1 MAQANNVRCPVDHD
15 PALVAVNDETTT
27 TKQCVPRR
35 ARRGIFL
42 LIALVVIAV
51 STMAAYSFT
60 DLMLAYDEST
70 ILSGRKTQAD
80 MLVESGTELAR
91 LMLAQS
97 PTGREE
103 MGGVD
108 NNPAMFQAINV
119 VPDLDPQRR
128 GNVTVIAPSIDAMGE
143 FSGIRYGLQNE
154 SARLNLNVLTVIE
167 ENYTVGDEALQ
178 AAADLGLADT
188 DQAVV
193 SDNIARELLMSLP
206 NMTEDVADS
215 ILDWLD
221 EDDEQRDFGAEYDYY
236 NALPTPYG
244 PKNGPLDSVEEL
256 LLVRGVTPEL
266 LFGADTN
273 RNGIIDP
280 IEQTYITTGDQST
293 ASLGWSAFLT
303 VYSREGNKT
312 ADGADRVD
320 VNAEDLE
327 QLQADLTDVLGNEDW
342 ASFIV
347 AYRVAGQSGATAS
360 TGGDSDAAEAVSQ
373 ASSGQ
378 AWSSSVL
385 STLDLSEGKVE
396 VSQLLD
402 LVGAT
407 VVVGEGNDQTVYQSP
422 FANEPLSMATYMPY
436 LMGLLTSK
444 DYDSMPGRINLNEC
458 PAELIYGLPIL
469 EEETALALVEARGEQ
484 SESENRRFETWPL
497 VEGILT
503 LEQMRQL
510 LPLVTAGGDVF
521 RAQVV
526 GYFEG
531 ANQSA
536 RVEVVIDA
544 TTINPDI
551 VYWRSLSHLGRGF
564 DVGTLGV
571 RGEDGMQTLSI
582 AE

>member
-1 MAQANNVRCPVDHD
+1 MPNSS
-15 PALVAVNDETTT
+15 
-27 TKQCVPRR
+27 VPGRN
-35 ARRGIFL
+35 RRGIFL

-51 STMAAYSFT
+51 STMAAYSFA

-70 ILSGRKTQAD
+70 MLSGRKAQAD
-80 MLVESGTELAR
+80 MLVESGAELAR

-97 PTGREE
+97 PLLREDL
-103 MGGVD
+103 GGVD
-108 NNPAMFQAINV
+108 NNPSMFQAITV

-128 GNVTVIAPSIDAMGE
+128 GNVTIIAPAIDELGQFAGV
-143 FSGIRYGLQNE
+143 RYGLQNE
-154 SARLNLNVLTVIE
+154 SARLNVNVLTVIE
-167 ENYTVGDEALQ
+167 ENYAVGDEALQ

-188 DQAVV
+188 AQAVV
-193 SDNIARELLMSLP
+193 PENIARQLLMALP

-236 NALPTPYG
+236 NSLPTPYG
-244 PKNGPLDSVEEL
+244 PKNGSIDSVEEL

-280 IEQTYITTGDQST
+280 IEQTYITTGEQST

-312 ADGADRVD
+312 ADGAQRVN

-327 QLQADLTDVLGNEDW
+327 QLQADLADVLTNEDW

-347 AYRVAGQSGATAS
+347 AFRVAGQPAATAAS
-360 TGGDSDAAEAVSQ
+360 ATEGADSAQ
-373 ASSGQ
+373 TPTASSQ
-378 AWSSSVL
+378 SWSSAAL
-385 STLDLSEGKVE
+385 GNMDLSEGKVE
-396 VSQLLD
+396 ISQLLD

-407 VVVGEGNDQTVYQSP
+407 VTVGQGDQQTTYASP
-422 FANEPLSMATYMPY
+422 FADDPLAMAGYMPY
-436 LMGLLTSK
+436 LMGMLTSK
-444 DYDSMPGRINLNEC
+444 DYESIPGRINLNEC

-469 EEETALALVEARGEQ
+469 DEETALALVDARGDE
-484 SESENRRFETWPL
+484 SDSENRRFETWPL

-510 LPLVTAGGDVF
+510 MPLVTSGGDVF

-571 RGEDGMQTLSI
+571 RGQDGLQTLST
-582 AE
+582 AQ

>member
-1 MAQANNVRCPVDHD
+1 MAQANNVRCPVDRE

-27 TKQCVPRR
+27 TKQCVPHR

-373 ASSGQ
+373 ASGGQ

>member
-1 MAQANNVRCPVDHD
+1 MDKLRCPVELD
-15 PALVAVNDETTT
+15 PALVVEEDDRAP

-91 LMLAQS
+91 LMLAQT

-103 MGGVD
+103 LGGVD

-167 ENYTVGDEALQ
+167 ENYAVGDEALQ

-188 DQAVV
+188 DQMVV
-193 SDNIARELLMSLP
+193 SDSIARELLMALP

-293 ASLGWSAFLT
+293 ASLGWSAYLT

-347 AYRVAGQSGATAS
+347 AYRVAGQSGATA
-360 TGGDSDAAEAVSQ
+360 TAGGDSDAAEAVSQ
-373 ASSGQ
+373 ASGGQ
-378 AWSSSVL
+378 AWTSSALGS
-385 STLDLSEGKVE
+385 LDLSEGKVE

-422 FANEPLSMATYMPY
+422 FADEPLAMATYMPY

-497 VEGILT
+497 VEGIVT

-510 LPLVTAGGDVF
+510 LPLVTAGGDVY

>member
-1 MAQANNVRCPVDHD
+1 MAQANNVRCPVDR
-15 PALVAVNDETTT
+15 DETTT

-407 VVVGEGNDQTVYQSP
+407 VVVGEGNDQAVYQSP